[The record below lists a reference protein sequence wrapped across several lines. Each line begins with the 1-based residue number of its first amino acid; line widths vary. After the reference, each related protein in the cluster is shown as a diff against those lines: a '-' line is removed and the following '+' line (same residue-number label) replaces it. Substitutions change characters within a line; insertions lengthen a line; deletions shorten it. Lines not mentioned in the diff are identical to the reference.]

1 MIRANRNNQRRGQR
15 RPEHTKEDEEV
26 VVEVAEEED
35 AKHQDEKDHAG
46 GQAEEHEVKDHAKEP
61 GPNGGEDKEYI
72 GAVEVKAEESVQQQ
86 IEEETGNICG
96 DPPEPFYNNRA
107 PSEGDGNKE
116 RSENTEKSR
125 DMLAESEA
133 REEVPGLVYIDY
145 SQFDE
150 EGEVGSIYGLGG
162 REGDS
167 YNLSQT
173 GANVDNGLTDEKV
186 LLFVKEFI
194 KKSIGYFSP
203 VQRCSRGVH
212 REDEFGGDSA
222 TSKLHDDHIDN
233 LHYHSDQHDMFQAV
247 RRRRHGGSVRRQPS
261 ILASLLPRSLRP
273 HQRQPRRRRLRYPT
287 QSTLA
292 YTSTSNGQS
301 LSKLIDPGGWSM
313 STRSSHHQ
321 RPREPGAFLT
331 NS

>member
-96 DPPEPFYNNRA
+96 NPPEPFYNNRA

-150 EGEVGSIYGLGG
+150 EGEAGSIYGLGG

-173 GANVDNGLTDEKV
+173 GASVDISPNGLTDEKV
-186 LLFVKEFI
+186 
-194 KKSIGYFSP
+194 
-203 VQRCSRGVH
+203 
-212 REDEFGGDSA
+212 
-222 TSKLHDDHIDN
+222 
-233 LHYHSDQHDMFQAV
+233 
-247 RRRRHGGSVRRQPS
+247 
-261 ILASLLPRSLRP
+261 
-273 HQRQPRRRRLRYPT
+273 
-287 QSTLA
+287 
-292 YTSTSNGQS
+292 
-301 LSKLIDPGGWSM
+301 
-313 STRSSHHQ
+313 
-321 RPREPGAFLT
+321 
-331 NS
+331 